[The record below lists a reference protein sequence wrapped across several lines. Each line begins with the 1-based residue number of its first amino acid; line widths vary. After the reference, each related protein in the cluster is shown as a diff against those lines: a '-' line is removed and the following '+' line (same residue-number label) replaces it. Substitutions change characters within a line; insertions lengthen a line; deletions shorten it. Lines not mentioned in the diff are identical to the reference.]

1 MALSSISST
10 DNIYYFRHRT
20 RRRVLGFI
28 RFVIVFY
35 IIYQIVASM
44 LLSSYTVGS
53 AAMAPQIAPGDHV
66 LVAPVVY
73 GAPVPFTR
81 LRLPAIHKPRRGD
94 IVLVHPAYA
103 EADPW
108 YIGLADPIVRFFT
121 GQSVGIGNQHRAV
134 VGNSLVVARVLAVPG
149 DTVEVRNDV
158 VYVKPTGATAFSSE
172 LELVHGKYDI
182 TKRSLPKG
190 WSSDLP
196 FSGNMA
202 ARSLEAQQY
211 FVVGDNR
218 QAGSDS
224 IAWGPVSENRIVG
237 KVILRYWPLKKI
249 EAL

>member
-20 RRRVLGFI
+20 RRRVLAFV

-53 AAMAPQIAPGDHV
+53 AAMTPRIAPGDHL

-81 LRLPAIHKPRRGD
+81 LQLPAIHKPRRGD
-94 IVLVHPAYA
+94 IVLVHPAYTRP
-103 EADPW
+103 DPW
-108 YIGLADPIVRFFT
+108 YIRLADPVVRFFT
-121 GQSVGIGNQHRAV
+121 GQSVRIGKQPR
-134 VGNSLVVARVLAVPG
+134 VGNGLVVARVLAVPG
-149 DTVEVRNDV
+149 DTVEVRGDI
-158 VYVKPTGATAFSSE
+158 VYVKPAGATAFSSE
-172 LELVHGKYDI
+172 LELVHEKYDI
-182 TKRSLPKG
+182 TKRKLPKG

-202 ARSLEAQQY
+202 ATQLQAGHY

-218 QAGSDS
+218 QAASDS
-224 IAWGPVSENRIVG
+224 IAWGPVSERHIVG
-237 KVILRYWPLKKI
+237 EVVLRYWPLKKI
-249 EAL
+249 GAL

>member
-20 RRRVLGFI
+20 RRRVLAFV
-28 RFVIVFY
+28 RFVILFY
-35 IIYQIVASM
+35 IIYQIVATM

-53 AAMAPQIAPGDHV
+53 AAMAPQVAPGDHL

-81 LRLPAIHKPRRGD
+81 LRLPAIHEPRRGD
-94 IVLVHPAYA
+94 IVLVHPAYTRP
-103 EADPW
+103 DPW
-108 YIGLADPIVRFFT
+108 YIRLADPVVRFFT
-121 GQSVGIGNQHRAV
+121 GQSVRIGNQPR
-134 VGNSLVVARVLAVPG
+134 VGNGLVVARVLAVPG
-149 DTVEVRNDV
+149 DTVEVRGDLV
-158 VYVKPTGATAFSSE
+158 SVKPSGAAAFSSE
-172 LELVHGKYDI
+172 LELVHKKYDI
-182 TKRSLPKG
+182 TKRKLPAG

-202 ARSLEAQQY
+202 PISLEAGQY

-218 QAGSDS
+218 EAASDS
-224 IAWGPVSENRIVG
+224 ITWGPVSESRIVG

-249 EAL
+249 AAL